1 MTKEIILGITGASGT
16 PIATAL
22 LAQLLA
28 SGCKVHLVFT
38 TAGIIT
44 FKEEMKYSLSAN
56 PTLCK
61 QILIDKL
68 QLNNCD
74 NLHIY
79 TNNDW
84 FSPIASGSSAPDAM
98 VICPCSMATL
108 GKVANGIGDDLL
120 TRAADVILKERKN
133 LVVVPRE
140 TPFSAIHLDNMLTL
154 AKLGVSVL
162 PPVVAFYTQPQSVN
176 DIILFIVSR
185 ILDQLRVN
193 NQLFTRWGEKLLKE
207 NGNE

>member
-1 MTKEIILGITGASGT
+1 MTKQIILGVTGASGI
-16 PIATAL
+16 PLATTL
-22 LAQLLA
+22 LEQLLA

-38 TAGIIT
+38 TAGLIT
-44 FKEEMKYSLSAN
+44 FKEEMEFSLSAT
-56 PTLCK
+56 PALCK
-61 QILIDKL
+61 QILIEKL
-68 QLNNCD
+68 QLTNGD

-84 FSPIASGSSAPDAM
+84 FSPIASGSSVPDAM

-120 TRAADVILKERKN
+120 SRAADVILKERKN
-133 LVVVPRE
+133 LVIVPRE

-154 AKLGVSVL
+154 SRLGVSIL
-162 PPVVAFYTQPQSVN
+162 PPVVAFYTHPKSVD

-185 ILDQLRVN
+185 ILDQLQVN
-193 NQLFTRWGEKLLKE
+193 NKLVKRWGK
-207 NGNE
+207 